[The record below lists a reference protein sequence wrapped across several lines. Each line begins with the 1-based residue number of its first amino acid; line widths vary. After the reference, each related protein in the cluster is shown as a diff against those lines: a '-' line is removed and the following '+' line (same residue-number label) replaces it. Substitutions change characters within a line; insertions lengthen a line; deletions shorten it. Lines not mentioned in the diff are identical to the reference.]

1 MGVSGVPGKK
11 YRSLK
16 GGKSKKRN
24 RLYEK
29 LKKKGHSKKSAAR
42 IANSTKIKKGKSKKK
57 GKKK

>member
-1 MGVSGVPGKK
+1 MPGKK

-29 LKKKGHSKKSAAR
+29 LKRRGHSKKSAAR
-42 IANSTKIKKGKSKKK
+42 IANSAKIKKGKSKKK
-57 GKKK
+57 SR